1 MLPTPS
7 RLVVAILGAST
18 VLGLPAAARAQLDSA
33 QIRGSVV
40 DDKGAPLPGV
50 NVELKYKGESRVP
63 IVKTATTDKK
73 GGFVRVGLKGGDWAI
88 SFTKDGY
95 KPTGIDTYLSIGGLS
110 EIPPVTMSA
119 AAPPPPAAAS
129 GAPVVSNEE
138 IAKQLGAAYAK
149 ALAALQAGESAEAET
164 QFKALTEALP
174 NLAEAHYNLGYLYEK
189 RGAAAEAEGEY
200 RRAAELQPE
209 NAEATIALATLL
221 DKGGRS
227 EEAMKLLSDAAPRF
241 PENGRFQ
248 FALGAAAFNQGRNAE
263 AEPAFEK
270 AVALDPDNAE
280 SLFFLG
286 SIALGRND
294 VPKAL
299 ERLRAFEAKAAP
311 SSPNLTTAKA
321 LVATLGKKK

>member
-1 MLPTPS
+1 MLRTRTH
-7 RLVVAILGAST
+7 RLAATLGAAA
-18 VLGLPAAARAQLDSA
+18 VLALPVAAHAQLDAA
-33 QIRGSVV
+33 QIRGSVI
-40 DDKGAPLPGV
+40 DEKGAPLPGV
-50 NVELKYKGESRVP
+50 AVEMKFKGESRVP

-73 GGFVRVGLKGGDWAI
+73 GGFVRVGLKGGNWTL
-88 SFTKDGY
+88 SFTKEGY
-95 KPTGIDTYLSIGGLS
+95 KPTGIDTYLSIGGIS
-110 EIPPVTMSA
+110 EIPPVTMNPA
-119 AAPPPPAAAS
+119 PVAPPAGATAAQVMS
-129 GAPVVSNEE
+129 TQE

-149 ALAALQAGESAEAET
+149 ALAALQAGQSAEAET

-209 NAEATIALATLL
+209 NPEATIALATIV
-221 DKGGRS
+221 DKGGRT
-227 EEAMKLLSDAAPRF
+227 EEALKVLSEAAPRF

-270 AVALDPDNAE
+270 AVKLDPDNAE

-294 VPKAL
+294 VPTALDRLKA
-299 ERLRAFEAKAAP
+299 FVAKAPA
-311 SSPNLTTAKA
+311 SSPNMETAKT
-321 LVATLGKKK
+321 LLATLGKKK